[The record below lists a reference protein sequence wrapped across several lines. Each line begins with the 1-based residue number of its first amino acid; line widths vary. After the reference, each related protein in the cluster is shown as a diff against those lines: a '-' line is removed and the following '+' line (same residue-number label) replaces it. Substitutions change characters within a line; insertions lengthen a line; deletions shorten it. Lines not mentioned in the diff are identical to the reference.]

1 MGGNINKETR
11 ITIQR
16 NGAMHPHE
24 PIHPSH
30 TNHSIRQLGQAKWIE
45 EMTTKINNIAPV
57 VVKPTSN
64 MFWLHKDYKSLVVY

>member
-1 MGGNINKETR
+1 MGENINKE
-11 ITIQR
+11 IVVTIHP
-16 NGAMHPHE
+16 NGAAVHPYE
-24 PIHPSH
+24 PIPPNH
-30 TNHSIRQLGQAKWIE
+30 TNHYKWWE